1 MSFSFD
7 PQPTKTIVVSIA
19 NSDDLSRD
27 FGQIKNYQEVFIR
40 QGYNQLKML
49 NK

>member
-27 FGQIKNYQEVFIR
+27 FRGIKNYQKVFMR
-40 QGYNQLKML
+40 QGYDK
-49 NK
+49 